1 MDAAQPTERLH
12 RMFDRSVPQGGDVWT
27 WLRAVEF
34 IAPQRSYLVASVM
47 RLKRHPVVPVFK
59 LMEELS
65 DHSYRIILTRAQL
78 ERVIAEHYYPSE

>member
-1 MDAAQPTERLH
+1 MSPTDPNARLH
-12 RMFDRSVPQGGDVWT
+12 RMYDFRLPPASDAWT

-34 IAPQRSYLVASVM
+34 IAPARSNMVASVM
-47 RLKRHPVVPVFK
+47 RLRRNPVVPVFR

-78 ERVIAEHYYPSE
+78 ERVIIEHYNPSE